1 MPPDT
6 PPLISP
12 RRSSFSSVQRR
23 ERLPWPVDRPFRILA
38 IDGGGIKGIFPAAV
52 LAQIEAGLL
61 DGRSVVDH
69 FDMIAG
75 TSTGG
80 ILALGLAAGKS
91 AQQLLDLYM
100 VDGKDV
106 FPPACWLIRKW
117 RNLRGVFSPRYD
129 NEALKAM
136 LRKVLDDRCYA
147 DARTRLCIPA
157 FEGHHGE
164 VFIFK
169 TPHHPDYRKDGYE
182 RMTTIGTA
190 TAAAPTF
197 YAAVDSGGYRY
208 VDGGVWANC
217 PVMIGVVDALAC
229 FDIEPGQIRILS
241 LGCGREP
248 YLVDDKMALGGMWAW
263 RKALFAAMD
272 LQGQN
277 AIGQARLL
285 VGSANVVRLE
295 PKPARAI
302 ELDDWIRA
310 KNELPPLAKIE
321 YAVAKHDI
329 QQMFCY
335 APVAPAK
342 WFWPPAESSAAC
354 EHNGLL
360 ERSRKPAVLPVQ
372 ARS

>member
-23 ERLPWPVDRPFRILA
+23 ERLPWPEDQPFRILA

-52 LAQIEAGLL
+52 LAQIEADLL
-61 DGRSVVDH
+61 GGRSVVDY
-69 FDMIAG
+69 FDMIVG

-80 ILALGLAAGKS
+80 ILALGFAAGKS

-100 VDGKDV
+100 VDGRNV
-106 FPPACWLIRKW
+106 FPPACWLTRKW
-117 RNLRGVFSPRYD
+117 RNLRGVFGPRYD

-136 LRKVLDDRCYA
+136 LGKVLEDRRFA

-182 RMTTIGTA
+182 LMTTVGAA

-197 YAAVDSGGYRY
+197 YAALDSGGYRY

-217 PVMIGVVDALAC
+217 PAMIGVVDALAC
-229 FDIEPGQIRILS
+229 FAIEPGQIRVLS

-248 YLVDDKMALGGMWAW
+248 YLVDDGKAAGGLWAW

-285 VGSANVVRLE
+285 VGPANVIRLE
-295 PKPARAI
+295 PQPERAI

-310 KNELPPLAKIE
+310 TCELPPLAIDAYKAFEDEIN
-321 YAVAKHDI
+321 KT
-329 QQMFCY
+329 FCF
-335 APVAPAK
+335 APVAPLK
-342 WFWPPAESSAAC
+342 RFWPPIESRATYAVS
-354 EHNGLL
+354 
-360 ERSRKPAVLPVQ
+360 SPA
-372 ARS
+372 

>member
-1 MPPDT
+1 
-6 PPLISP
+6 LISP

-23 ERLPWPVDRPFRILA
+23 ERLQWPVDQPFRILA

-52 LAQIEAGLL
+52 LAQIEADLL
-61 DGRSVVDH
+61 GGRSVVDH
-69 FDMIAG
+69 FDMIVG

-80 ILALGLAAGKS
+80 ILALGLAAGKP

-100 VDGKDV
+100 VDGRNV
-106 FPPACWLIRKW
+106 FPPASSLTRKW
-117 RNLRGVFSPRYD
+117 RNLRSVFGPRYD
-129 NEALKAM
+129 NEALTAM
-136 LRKVLDDRCYA
+136 LDKVLEDRRFA

-182 RMTTIGTA
+182 LMTTVGAA

-197 YAAVDSGGYRY
+197 YAALDSGGYRY
-208 VDGGVWANC
+208 VDGGIWANC
-217 PVMIGVVDALAC
+217 PAMLGVVDALAC
-229 FDIEPGQIRILS
+229 FAIEPGQIRMLS

-248 YLVDDKMALGGMWAW
+248 YLVDDKRAVGGMLAW

-285 VGSANVVRLE
+285 VGPANVIRLE
-295 PKPARAI
+295 PEPARAI
-302 ELDDWIRA
+302 ELDDWCRSSR
-310 KNELPPLAKIE
+310 ELPPLAASAYTARQNEIRKL
-321 YAVAKHDI
+321 VCD
-329 QQMFCY
+329 
-335 APVAPAK
+335 APAMPMK
-342 WFWPPAESSAAC
+342 WFWPPC
-354 EHNGLL
+354 DFP
-360 ERSRKPAVLPVQ
+360 PA
-372 ARS
+372 